1 MSLPLMAS
9 ATVTG
14 KAPEEAAVM
23 EEPATTAHA
32 QAVAVEAATVAWAA
46 ADLLMGATTA
56 VVAGQCMALQ
66 VPRMTLDLEAAEAR
80 TIAIGNLTLDTVAEA
95 RSA

>member
-1 MSLPLMAS
+1 MAS

-14 KAPEEAAVM
+14 KDSEQAAVL
-23 EEPATTAHA
+23 EELATTAHA
-32 QAVAVEAATVAWAA
+32 QAVAVEAATVALAA

-56 VVAGQCMALQ
+56 VAAGQCTALQ
-66 VPRMTLDLEAAEAR
+66 VPRMTLDLEAAEAQ
-80 TIAIGNLTLDTVAEA
+80 TLAIGNLTSDTVAEA